1 MSEETIASL
10 VFDHVV
16 PRGSPACSPGP
27 ENVVVSCQS
36 CNIIKGEAPVEDVFP
51 SALPEI
57 ARRTSIYIGRRGG
70 PRASE
75 LRRLGRELGDRLYP
89 WAAEYRRTE
98 AIKSLERYHRKRA
111 RAKADGIGG
120 ATHFPFGTNHEARP

>member
-16 PRGSPACSPGP
+16 PRDSPACDPSPC
-27 ENVVVSCQS
+27 NVVVSCQS
-36 CNIIKGEAPVEDVFP
+36 CNIIKADAPAEDVFP

-57 ARRTSIYIGRRGG
+57 ARRTAIYIGRRGG
-70 PRASE
+70 PRAAE

-89 WAAEYRRTE
+89 WAAEYRARE
-98 AIKSLERYHRKRA
+98 AEKSLARYHARRA
-111 RAKADGIGG
+111 AARSAGIGG
-120 ATHFPFGTNHEARP
+120 ATHFPFGMNL